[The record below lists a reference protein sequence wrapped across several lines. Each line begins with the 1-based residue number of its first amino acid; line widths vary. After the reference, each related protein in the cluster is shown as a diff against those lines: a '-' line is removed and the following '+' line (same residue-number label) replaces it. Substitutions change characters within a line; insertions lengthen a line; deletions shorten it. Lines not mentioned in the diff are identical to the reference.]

1 MDDYEYM
8 IKEERKNRILEL
20 AESHEIISID
30 DIAQALEV
38 SKATVRRDIDEL
50 DAEGSVEKTRG
61 GIMSVNHKLRIEPS
75 LRMRSS
81 MNVEEKARMAE
92 AARKYIGDNEYVV
105 FDAGTTIRELA
116 KRIRGDRRLTAV
128 TYDLLTAVEL
138 AKRPQMELLMIGG
151 FLRKTY
157 YSTYGFF
164 AENIL
169 RKFRADKAFLS
180 ADAIDMEQGI
190 MSYTPDDIQIKRLI
204 VESAA
209 EVILM
214 CDHSKFDT
222 KAFLNICDLKKVSR
236 VITGRELS
244 GDIVERLCAMGI
256 EVEQV

>member
-92 AARKYIGDNEYVV
+92 AARTMG
-105 FDAGTTIRELA
+105 
-116 KRIRGDRRLTAV
+116 
-128 TYDLLTAVEL
+128 
-138 AKRPQMELLMIGG
+138 
-151 FLRKTY
+151 
-157 YSTYGFF
+157 
-164 AENIL
+164 
-169 RKFRADKAFLS
+169 LS
-180 ADAIDMEQGI
+180 EDAIERFA
-190 MSYTPDDIQIKRLI
+190 T
-204 VESAA
+204 VEDA
-209 EVILM
+209 V
-214 CDHSKFDT
+214 
-222 KAFLNICDLKKVSR
+222 R
-236 VITGRELS
+236 VIGPVLAPGDLVLVKASRAS
-244 GDIVERLCAMGI
+244 GLDRFVRGVLA
-256 EVEQV
+256 Q